1 MLIDID
7 TLAAI
12 QNERHRDFVREV
24 EKLRLLRVQKENNN
38 LTQQRVTEPDSAP
51 TLYHVLVTAMQ
62 TRIRSLLA
70 H

>member
-7 TLAAI
+7 TLAAV
-12 QNERHRDFVREV
+12 QNERHRDFVREA
-24 EKLRLLRVQKENNN
+24 ETLRLLRLQKKNDNR
-38 LTQQRVTEPDSAP
+38 TQARVTEPDSAP

-62 TRIRSLLA
+62 TRIRALLA